1 MRIRLACT
9 VALALA
15 WLAAS
20 PAAGA
25 AAPRAGGTLV
35 YATGTDALT
44 LDPQFVTDVP
54 TARAVMHIHETL
66 VYQDDEGKIVPGLA
80 ESWAVSA
87 DKLTWTFKLRKGV
100 RFHDG
105 TPFNAQAVK
114 HSLDRLLNPATG
126 SPRRS
131 TAQAIQ
137 ESRVVDEH
145 TVALTTA
152 KPFAPFLAQL
162 TAYNLAILSPTA
174 ADKLGKDYASKPVG
188 TGPFLLESWKPGD
201 KLVLARN
208 ASYWGQKPWLDRVE
222 FRVVPEDGT
231 RVLQL
236 LAGEVDIIA
245 SVPPIMLKRLAG
257 AAEVRILRAAGY
269 RTIYIGLN
277 NKVKPFDDLR
287 VRRAVAH
294 TVNPQAI
301 VQGVLGGVGAV
312 GGGLESPAIGGAL
325 RGLAPYRHDPAA
337 SKKLLGEA
345 GFAGG
350 LKTKLYLPTGRYLM
364 DRQVGEAV
372 QAQLKEVGIT
382 AEIVAPDWGAL
393 TAALNKFTEIP
404 MFLMGKGSP
413 TGDLDLTLTLVAQ
426 TGGRMNHFNYS
437 NAEVDHLIGLQ
448 RQATNPAERQQIL
461 RRIQEKLYEEVP
473 AVVVFYEEQL
483 YGARSSV
490 QGVEVH
496 PNESVSFARAWKQ

>member
-1 MRIRLACT
+1 MRIRLAWT

-15 WLAAS
+15 WLATA
-20 PAAGA
+20 PAPGA
-25 AAPRAGGTLV
+25 AAPKAGGTLV

-80 ESWAVSA
+80 ESWSVSA

-145 TVALTTA
+145 TVALATA

-201 KLVLARN
+201 KLILARN
-208 ASYWGQKPWLDRVE
+208 PSYWGQKPWLDRVE

-257 AAEVRILRAAGY
+257 AADVRVLRSAGY

-294 TVNPQAI
+294 AVNPQAI

-337 SKKLLGEA
+337 SKKLLAEA

-393 TAALNKFTEIP
+393 TAALNKLTEIP

-413 TGDLDLTLTLVAQ
+413 TGDLDLTLTLVTQ

-437 NAEVDHLIGLQ
+437 NAEVDRLIALQ
-448 RQATNPAERQQIL
+448 RQATDPAERQQIL

>member
-1 MRIRLACT
+1 MRTRLAWT
-9 VALALA
+9 VVFALASLV
-15 WLAAS
+15 AAPVS
-20 PAAGA
+20 GA

-66 VYQDDEGKIVPGLA
+66 VYMDDEGKIVPGLA
-80 ESWAVSA
+80 ESWSVSA

-105 TPFNAQAVK
+105 TPFNAQSVK
-114 HSLDRLLNPATG
+114 QTLDRILNPATG

-131 TAQAIQ
+131 TAEAIQ
-137 ESRVVDEH
+137 QSRVVDED
-145 TVALTTA
+145 TVVLTTG

-162 TAYNLAILSPTA
+162 TAYNLAMLSPTA
-174 ADKLGKDYASKPVG
+174 ADRLGKDYATRPVG
-188 TGPFLLESWKPGD
+188 TGPFMLESWKPGD
-201 KLVLARN
+201 RLVLARN
-208 ASYWGQKPWLDRVE
+208 PSYWGQKPWLDRVE

-236 LAGEVDIIA
+236 LAGEVDVIA

-257 AAEVRILRAAGY
+257 AADVRVLRAPGY
-269 RTIYIGLN
+269 RTVYVGLN

-294 TVNPQAI
+294 AINPQAI

-312 GGGLESPAIGGAL
+312 GGGLESPAIGGAAK
-325 RGLAPYRHDPAA
+325 GLAPYRHDPAL
-337 SKKLLGEA
+337 SKKLLAEA
-345 GFAGG
+345 GHAGG
-350 LKTKLYLPTGRYLM
+350 LKTKLYVPTGRYLM

-382 AEIVAPDWGAL
+382 ADIVAPDWGAL
-393 TAALNKFTEIP
+393 TAALNKLTEIP

-413 TGDLDLTLTLVAQ
+413 TGDLDLTLTLVTQ

-437 NAEVDHLIGLQ
+437 NAEVDRLIALQ
-448 RQATNPAERQQIL
+448 RQTVDAAERQQIL
-461 RRIQEKLYEEVP
+461 RRIQDKLYEEVP
-473 AVVVFYEEQL
+473 AVVVFYEEQI
-483 YGARSSV
+483 YGARASV
-490 QGVEVH
+490 QGLEVH